1 MIRATFMTDSET
13 PPVAPELDRSGR
25 WLRAFARLMFRFLC
39 AAWFVGAI
47 EIVRRAT
54 SHGGGLD
61 RRASGA
67 VLVFGSLSI
76 LGIVVLWRSRASPVR
91 EVLELSAMIGLWTG
105 MVALIP

>member
-1 MIRATFMTDSET
+1 MTDTATS
-13 PPVAPELDRSGR
+13 PAPPELDRFGA

-47 EIVRRAT
+47 EIVRRGTVQT
-54 SHGGGLD
+54 SGLD

-67 VLVFGSLSI
+67 VLVLASLAI
-76 LGIVVLWRSRASPVR
+76 LGIVILWRSRASPVR

-105 MVALIP
+105 LVALIP

>member
-1 MIRATFMTDSET
+1 MTDAAAS
-13 PPVAPELDRSGR
+13 PAPPELDRFGA

-47 EIVRRAT
+47 EIIRRGTAD
-54 SHGGGLD
+54 SGGLD
-61 RRASGA
+61 LRASGA
-67 VLVFGSLSI
+67 VLVLASLAI
-76 LGIVVLWRSRASPVR
+76 LGIVILWRSRASPVR